1 MTFDGVGLNNVAD
14 VWCGGYHTVAKVKK
28 GKDFVYHTWG
38 KNDQGQLG
46 VGNFKSQAFP
56 VEIKSLRGKNIVKVA
71 AGGFF
76 TLFLTES
83 GEILGCGSN
92 EYGQLGLGE
101 DYEFVPSESDSDE

>member
-1 MTFDGVGLNNVAD
+1 M
-14 VWCGGYHTVAKVKK
+14 AKVKK

-56 VEIKSLRGKNIVKVA
+56 VEIKSLRGRNIVKVA

-101 DYEFVPSESDSDE
+101 DYEFVPSESESDE